1 MKQVNPVFIAN
12 EGEYGITRTQAQHL
26 SAVAAHFK
34 TQSEKRL
41 ERTSFLNCTISLIG
55 STVENTSRVGMT
67 DLDILKKDIKTISD
81 MNAFIAWFRE
91 ADKNLNS
98 VQQSYQQADLDD
110 YLQEMQISLEKIPM
124 SPEMPQNVTLDDALD
139 ALDVKN
145 LELYRALEA
154 KSAVYGKYIHPSE
167 ALEQARSEVYDRLQ
181 NKIEV
186 TGDGRDTVLQKYE
199 PSVPVESIDTLY
211 NELQYEYRKVEQQLN
226 HMKSDLRNWVDTEN
240 RKRRDAYNI
249 ALQKHCDLM
258 SKITDERSRL
268 SADMQV
274 WRDENL
280 SKLAKM
286 RIRVP
291 EALKETEKML
301 RELGK

>member
-1 MKQVNPVFIAN
+1 MKQVNSVFIAN

-26 SAVAAHFK
+26 SAVAARFK

-41 ERTSFLNCTISLIG
+41 ERTTFLNCTISLIG
-55 STVENTSRVGMT
+55 STVENNSQVGMT
-67 DLDILKKDIKTISD
+67 DLDILKEDIKIISD

-98 VQQSYQQADLDD
+98 VQQDFQQADLDD
-110 YLQEMQISLEKIPM
+110 YLQEMHISLEVAPK
-124 SPEMPQNVTLDDALD
+124 SPERPQNVTLEDAIN

-154 KSAVYGKYIHPSE
+154 KAAVYGKYIHPSE
-167 ALEQARSEVYDRLQ
+167 ALEKARSEVYDRLQ

-186 TGDGRDTVLQKYE
+186 SGEGRDTVLQKYE
-199 PSVPVESIDTLY
+199 PSVPVESIDALY

-226 HMKSDLRNWVDTEN
+226 HMKSDLRNWVDAEN
-240 RKRRDAYNI
+240 RKRQDAYKAAMQEYN
-249 ALQKHCDLM
+249 DLI
-258 SKITDERSRL
+258 SKGFSERERL
-268 SADMQV
+268 YADMQV

-301 RELGK
+301 RDLGK